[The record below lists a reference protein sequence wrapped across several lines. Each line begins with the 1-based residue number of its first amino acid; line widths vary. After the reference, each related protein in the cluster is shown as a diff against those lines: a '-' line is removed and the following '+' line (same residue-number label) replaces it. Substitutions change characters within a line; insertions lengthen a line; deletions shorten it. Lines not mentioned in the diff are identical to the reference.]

1 MKLEQVLPQLREGQ
15 TITRSKAFQAERNTI
30 LFVKIEQSKLK
41 FKCIWSNGDEINWAY
56 YRFRTEDVMAE
67 NWEVAG

>member
-1 MKLEQVLPQLREGQ
+1 
-15 TITRSKAFQAERNTI
+15 
-30 LFVKIEQSKLK
+30 LFVKIEESKLK